1 MVHLSFVVPH
11 GSEAAKVQF
20 ASTPAGEEPKGTTR
34 WQDVD
39 AYSQSERMLRCKVR
53 FDSRPL
59 DRRALARIG
68 VAPQELALYPDLSG
82 EENLRFFA
90 SAQGLAGRR

>member
-1 MVHLSFVVPH
+1 PNGAGKSTLVACVVGLLRPD
-11 GSEAAKVQF
+11 Q
-20 ASTPAGEEPKGTTR
+20 GE
-34 WQDVD
+34 
-39 AYSQSERMLRCKVR
+39 VR

-82 EENLRFFA
+82 
-90 SAQGLAGRR
+90 